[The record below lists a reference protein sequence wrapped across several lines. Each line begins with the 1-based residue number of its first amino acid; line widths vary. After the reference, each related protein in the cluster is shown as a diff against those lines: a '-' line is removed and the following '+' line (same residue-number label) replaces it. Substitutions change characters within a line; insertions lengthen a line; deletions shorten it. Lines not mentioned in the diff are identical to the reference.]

1 MGNIPSVN
9 LKSEYFQVK
18 AGNLASLEE
27 KKTGIRFSRSY
38 LIQIQKDISE
48 MSFTEVSSLADY
60 YVYINISNLNWI
72 RNYISMPIDQ
82 NLSGYKLTSSLG
94 NFALIYLNIIDK
106 ALKDLALE
114 RYEKLLTFL

>member
-48 MSFTEVSSLADY
+48 MSLTEVSSLADY

>member
-38 LIQIQKDISE
+38 LIQIQKDIGE
-48 MSFTEVSSLADY
+48 MSLTEVSSLADY